1 MKSLCQALYGMQPQ
15 IFWNRNH
22 VDSRLD
28 YYKIPVYLFI
38 YIYVFNISEHDSI
51 LA

>member
-22 VDSRLD
+22 ADSRLD
-28 YYKIPVYLFI
+28 
-38 YIYVFNISEHDSI
+38 I
-51 LA
+51 L

>member
-1 MKSLCQALYGMQPQ
+1 MLTAVQ
-15 IFWNRNH
+15 I
-22 VDSRLD
+22 

-51 LA
+51 LAQMSETIVDI